1 MTVYIAPI
9 KDMLFVLEEI
19 AGLDEVAALP
29 GCEDV
34 GLDLV
39 SAVLEEAAR
48 LAEEVI
54 APLNKGSDQQ
64 GASYA
69 NYEVKTSPGFKEA
82 YQQFAEGGW
91 VGLTC
96 DPKFGGQGL
105 PHLLSIP
112 VGEILNSASVSFAL
126 CPMLTSGAI
135 EALSHH
141 ASDELKAIYL
151 PKMISGE
158 WTGTMNLTESNAGSD
173 LAAVRTSATPATDG
187 SNHYLIKG
195 TKIFITYGEHDY
207 TDNIIHLVLAR
218 LPDAPPG
225 IKGISL
231 FVVPKF
237 MVNSDGSL
245 GARNDAKCVSI
256 EHKMGIHGSPTAVM
270 AFGEDAGAVGYL
282 VGEANRGLEYM
293 FTMMNNAR
301 LSVGLEGVGI
311 AERAYQQ
318 ALNYAMDRVQ
328 GRVVGREGV
337 LPIAF
342 HPDVRRMLMTMR
354 SQIEAMRALVF
365 VAAASLDKAARC
377 VDDEARKCH
386 QARIDLLIPVVKAW
400 CTEQANEIAYIA
412 VQVHGGMG
420 YIEETGAAQHQ
431 RDARIT
437 TIYEGTTGI
446 QANDLMGRKVARD
459 GGVAANVLILEMSAS
474 ATEAQ
479 GISPLASLGD
489 ALSVGV
495 TDLKAATDWI
505 VASYANNPASTLIGS
520 VHYLK
525 LFGTVTGAWLLL
537 RSAIAAQ
544 AKLSSGAGDTVF
556 CQQKIATTQFYLD
569 QVLPLTASLLIMLK
583 RGETSLVAA
592 DIALS

>member
-1 MTVYIAPI
+1 MTVYVAPV
-9 KDMLFVLEEI
+9 KDLMFVLEEV

-29 GCEDV
+29 GCDEV
-34 GLDLV
+34 GIDLV
-39 SAVLEEAAR
+39 SAVLEEASR

-54 APLNKGSDQQ
+54 APLNKISDQQ
-64 GASYA
+64 GATYA
-69 NYEVKTSPGFKEA
+69 NNEVKTSPGFKNA
-82 YQQFAEGGW
+82 YKQFAEGGW

-96 DPKFGGQGL
+96 DPEFGGQGL

-112 VGEILNSASVSFAL
+112 VGEIWNSACTAFAL

-135 EALSHH
+135 EAISHH
-141 ASDELKAIYL
+141 ASDDLKARYL

-158 WTGTMNLTESNAGSD
+158 WTGTMNLTEPNAGSD
-173 LAAVRTSATPATDG
+173 LAAVRTKAVPADDG
-187 SNHYLIKG
+187 SNAYLISG

-218 LPDAPPG
+218 LPDAPAG
-225 IKGISL
+225 VKGISL

-237 MVNSDGSL
+237 LVNPDGSL

-270 AFGEDAGAVGYL
+270 AFGEETGAVGHL

-318 ALNYAMDRVQ
+318 ALGYAMDRIQ
-328 GRVVGREGV
+328 GRVVGREGA
-337 LPIAF
+337 LPIAY
-342 HPDVRRMLMTMR
+342 HPDVRRMLMSMR
-354 SQIEAMRALVF
+354 SQTEAMRALVL

-377 VDDEARKCH
+377 ADTAERKRH
-386 QARIDLLIPVVKAW
+386 QARIDLLIPVAKAW
-400 CTEQANEIAYIA
+400 CTEVANEIAYAA

-420 YIEETGAAQHQ
+420 FIEETGAAQHQ

-459 GGVAANVLILEMSAS
+459 GGEAANALILEMV
-474 ATEAQ
+474 ATVEQAR
-479 GISPLASLGD
+479 GVAELADLGD
-489 ALSVGV
+489 ALASGV
-495 TDLKAATDWI
+495 ADLQSATDWI
-505 VASYANNPASTLIGS
+505 VANYADHTASTLMGS

-525 LFGTVTGAWLLL
+525 LFGTVAGAWLLV
-537 RSAIAAQ
+537 RSSLAAQ
-544 AKLSSGAGDTVF
+544 AKLVAGSGDAEF
-556 CQQKIATTQFYLD
+556 CRQKIGTTRFYSD
-569 QVLPLTASLLIMLK
+569 QVLPLTSSLLTMLK
-583 RGETSLVAA
+583 RGPSSLVAA
-592 DIALS
+592 DLALA

>member
-1 MTVYIAPI
+1 MTVYVAPV
-9 KDMLFVLEEI
+9 KDLMFVLEEV

-29 GCEDV
+29 GCEEV
-34 GLDLV
+34 GIELV
-39 SAVLEEAAR
+39 SAVLEEASR

-54 APLNKGSDQQ
+54 APLNKISDQQ
-64 GASYA
+64 GATCA
-69 NYEVKTSPGFKEA
+69 NYEVKTSPGFKDA
-82 YQQFAEGGW
+82 YKQFADGGW
-91 VGLTC
+91 IGLTC
-96 DPKFGGQGL
+96 DPEFGGQGL

-112 VGEILNSASVSFAL
+112 VGEIWNSACTAFAL

-141 ASDELKAIYL
+141 ASDDLKARYL

-158 WTGTMNLTESNAGSD
+158 WTGTMNLTEPNAGSD
-173 LAAVRTSATPATDG
+173 LAAVRTRAVPANDG
-187 SNHYLIKG
+187 SNAYLISG

-218 LPDAPPG
+218 LPDAPAG
-225 IKGISL
+225 VKGISL

-237 MVNSDGSL
+237 LLNSDGSA

-270 AFGEDAGAVGYL
+270 AFGEETGAVGHL

-318 ALNYAMDRVQ
+318 TLSYAMERIQ
-328 GRVVGREGV
+328 GRVAGREGT
-337 LPIAF
+337 LPIAY
-342 HPDVRRMLMTMR
+342 HPDVRRMLMSMR
-354 SQIEAMRALVF
+354 SQTEAMRALVL

-377 VDDEARKCH
+377 ADAGERKRH
-386 QARIDLLIPVVKAW
+386 QARIDLLIPVAKGW
-400 CTEQANEIAYIA
+400 CSEQANEIAYTA

-420 YIEETGAAQHQ
+420 YIEETGVAQYQ

-459 GGVAANVLILEMSAS
+459 GGAAANALILEMV
-474 ATEAQ
+474 ATAVQAQ
-479 GISPLASLGD
+479 GVTELTSMGDGLAG
-489 ALSVGV
+489 GV
-495 TDLKAATDWI
+495 ADLKAATDWI
-505 VASYANNPASTLIGS
+505 VENYVSNTASTLLGS

-525 LFGTVTGAWLLL
+525 LFGTVAGAWLLV
-537 RSAIAAQ
+537 RSSIAAQ
-544 AKLSSGAGDTVF
+544 ARLVAGNGDAAF
-556 CQQKIATTQFYLD
+556 CRQKIGTTRFYID
-569 QVLPLTASLLIMLK
+569 QVLPLTASLLLMLK
-583 RGETSLVAA
+583 RGTSSLDAA
-592 DIALS
+592 DLALS

>member
-1 MTVYIAPI
+1 MTVYVAPV
-9 KDMLFVLEEI
+9 KDIMFVLEEV
-19 AGLDEVAALP
+19 AGLNEVAALA

-34 GLDLV
+34 SVDLV
-39 SAVLEEAAR
+39 SAVLEEASR

-54 APLNKGSDQQ
+54 APLNKGSDWQ
-64 GASYA
+64 GATFA
-69 NYEVKTSPGFKEA
+69 NDAVTTSPGFKDA
-82 YQQFAEGGW
+82 YQQFAQSGW

-96 DPKFGGQGL
+96 DPEFGGQGL
-105 PHLLSIP
+105 PNLLSIA
-112 VGEILNSASVSFAL
+112 VGEIWNAASVSFAL

-135 EALSHH
+135 EAITHH
-141 ASDELKAIYL
+141 ASDELKATFL

-158 WTGTMNLTESNAGSD
+158 WTGSMNLTESNAGSD
-173 LAAVRTSATPATDG
+173 LASVRTKATPVKDG
-187 SNHYLIKG
+187 DHYLISG
-195 TKIFITYGEHDY
+195 TKIFITYGEHDF

-218 LPDAPPG
+218 LPDAPAG
-225 IKGISL
+225 VKGISL

-237 MVNSDGSL
+237 MVNADGSL
-245 GARNDAKCVSI
+245 GKRNDVKCVSI

-270 AFGEDAGAVGYL
+270 AFGDEGGAVGFL
-282 VGEANRGLEYM
+282 VGGANRGLEYM

-318 ALNYAMDRVQ
+318 ALAYAMERVQ
-328 GRVVGREGV
+328 GRVVGRDGA
-337 LPIAF
+337 LPIAY

-354 SQIEAMRALVF
+354 AQIEAMRALVL
-365 VAAASLDKAARC
+365 VAAAALDKAARC
-377 VDDEARKCH
+377 AEVEERKRH

-400 CTEQANEIAYIA
+400 CTEQANEIAYIG

-446 QANDLMGRKVARD
+446 QAIDLMGRKVARD
-459 GGVAANVLILEMSAS
+459 NGEAANALILEVTATAVKTQNMSELANLGNALLEAAS
-474 ATEAQ
+474 
-479 GISPLASLGD
+479 
-489 ALSVGV
+489 
-495 TDLKAATDWI
+495 DLQAATDWI
-505 VASYANNPASTLIGS
+505 VKSYADNTAATLIGA

-525 LFGTVTGAWLLL
+525 LFGTVMGGWLLV

-544 AKLSSGAGDTVF
+544 AKLNVGAGDAVF
-556 CQQKIATTQFYLD
+556 YKQKIATAQFYID
-569 QVLPLTASLLIMLK
+569 QILPLSASLLVMLK
-583 RGETSLVAA
+583 RSKTSLEAA
-592 DIALS
+592 DSALS

>member
-1 MTVYIAPI
+1 MTIYIAPI
-9 KDMLFVLEEI
+9 KDMMFVLEEI
-19 AGLDEVAALP
+19 AGLDEISTLP

-48 LAEEVI
+48 LAEDVI

-64 GASYA
+64 GATYA

-82 YQQFAEGGW
+82 YMRFAEGGW

-141 ASDELKAIYL
+141 ASDELKSTYL
-151 PKMISGE
+151 PKMISGD

-173 LAAVRTSATPATDG
+173 LAAVRTTATPAPNG

-218 LPDAPPG
+218 LPDAPSG
-225 IKGISL
+225 VKGISL
-231 FVVPKF
+231 FLVPKF
-237 MVNSDGSL
+237 IVNSDGSL
-245 GARNDAKCVSI
+245 GERNDAKCVSI
-256 EHKMGIHGSPTAVM
+256 EHKLGIHGSPTAVM
-270 AFGEDAGAVGYL
+270 AFGEETGAVGYL
-282 VGEANRGLEYM
+282 VGDANRGLEYM

-301 LSVGLEGVGI
+301 LSVGLEGLGI

-318 ALNYAMDRVQ
+318 ALHYAMDRVQ

-342 HPDVRRMLMTMR
+342 HPDVRRMLMSMR

-377 VDDEARKCH
+377 VDEEERKCH

-400 CTEQANEIAYIA
+400 CTEQANEITYIA

-420 YIEETGAAQHQ
+420 YIEETGSAQHQ

-459 GGVAANVLILEMSAS
+459 GGEAANVLILEMAAS
-474 ATEAQ
+474 ATKAQ
-479 GISPLASLGD
+479 GISQLVSLGD
-489 ALSVGV
+489 ALANGV
-495 TDLKAATDWI
+495 LDLKAATDWI
-505 VASYANNPASTLIGS
+505 VANYANDAASTLIGS

-525 LFGTVTGAWLLL
+525 LFGTVAGAWLLV

-544 AKLSSGAGDTVF
+544 AKLTLGGGDNLYF
-556 CQQKIATTQFYLD
+556 QQKIATTQFYID

-583 RGETSLVAA
+583 RGKTSLSAA
-592 DIALS
+592 DLALS

>member
-1 MTVYIAPI
+1 
-9 KDMLFVLEEI
+9 
-19 AGLDEVAALP
+19 
-29 GCEDV
+29 
-34 GLDLV
+34 
-39 SAVLEEAAR
+39 
-48 LAEEVI
+48 
-54 APLNKGSDQQ
+54 
-64 GASYA
+64 
-69 NYEVKTSPGFKEA
+69 
-82 YQQFAEGGW
+82 
-91 VGLTC
+91 
-96 DPKFGGQGL
+96 
-105 PHLLSIP
+105 
-112 VGEILNSASVSFAL
+112 
-126 CPMLTSGAI
+126 
-135 EALSHH
+135 
-141 ASDELKAIYL
+141 
-151 PKMISGE
+151 
-158 WTGTMNLTESNAGSD
+158 MNLTESNAGSD

-459 GGVAANVLILEMSAS
+459 GGVAANVLILEMAAS

>member
-1 MTVYIAPI
+1 MTVYVAPV
-9 KDMLFVLEEI
+9 KDMMFVLEEV

-34 GLDLV
+34 GADLV
-39 SAVLEEAAR
+39 SAVLDEASR

-54 APLNKGSDQQ
+54 APLNKASDQQ
-64 GASYA
+64 GATFA
-69 NYEVKTSPGFKEA
+69 NHEVTTSPGFKAA
-82 YQQFAEGGW
+82 YKQFAEGGW

-96 DPKFGGQGL
+96 DPEYGGQGL
-105 PHLLSIP
+105 PFLLSIP
-112 VGEILNSASVSFAL
+112 VSEIWNSASTSFAL

-141 ASDELKAIYL
+141 ASDALKTQFL

-158 WTGTMNLTESNAGSD
+158 WTGTMNLTEPNAGSD
-173 LAAVRTSATPATDG
+173 LAAVRTKAVPNG
-187 SNHYLIKG
+187 NHYLISG

-218 LPDAPPG
+218 LPDAPAG
-225 IKGISL
+225 VKGISL

-237 MVNSDGSL
+237 LVNDDGSL

-270 AFGEDAGAVGYL
+270 AFGETTGAIGYL

-301 LSVGLEGVGI
+301 LAVGLEGVGI

-318 ALNYAMDRVQ
+318 ALAYAQERVQ
-328 GRVVGREGV
+328 GRVVGREGS
-337 LPIAF
+337 LPIAY

-354 SQIEAMRALVF
+354 SQTEAMRALAF
-365 VAAASLDKAARC
+365 VAAAALDKAARC
-377 VDDEARKCH
+377 ADEAERLQH

-400 CTEQANEIAYIA
+400 CTELANEIAYTG

-420 YIEETGAAQHQ
+420 FIEETGAAQHQ

-446 QANDLMGRKVARD
+446 QANDLMGRKVAKD
-459 GGVAANVLILEMSAS
+459 GGVAAYALLAEMD
-474 ATEAQ
+474 ATVAAAKAT
-479 GISPLASLGD
+479 GTLAGLGD
-489 ALSVGV
+489 ALAAGV
-495 TDLKAATDWI
+495 ADLKAATDWI
-505 VASYANNPASTLIGS
+505 VANYSGQAAATLFGA
-520 VHYLK
+520 VQYLR
-525 LFGTVTGAWLLL
+525 LFGTVAGAWVLVKT
-537 RSAIAAQ
+537 AIAAQ
-544 AKLSSGAGDTVF
+544 AKLTAKEGDVTYLT
-556 CQQKIATTQFYLD
+556 QKIATVRFYAD
-569 QVLPLTASLLIMLK
+569 QVLPLSASALAILK
-583 RGETSLVAA
+583 RGASSLEAA
-592 DIALS
+592 DIALG